1 MVERCG
7 GAVERKMKKRR
18 VVRLQN
24 TRAKKKMMMKKMSR
38 SKNKKTPKE
47 RNAYVANN
55 LVMTSKNALEIP
67 TLKLEKMQI
76 KI

>member
-1 MVERCG
+1 
-7 GAVERKMKKRR
+7 
-18 VVRLQN
+18 
-24 TRAKKKMMMKKMSR
+24 MMKKTSR

-55 LVMTSKNALEIP
+55 SVMTSKNALEIP